1 MEIPKLAPY
10 SSHSHLLNK
19 CWPDTKL
26 GCMVSQVK
34 VRNLLL
40 YHINEFVIWKL
51 MRTNTEERK
60 LEVGITI
67 PKLTVS
73 KKTIYILLWFYT
85 CCNWMDWKV
94 CESPKGLEGLAS
106 SNTPP
111 LWRDLVKISSRKLWH
126 TSSFSLERTD
136 IKKCD
141 FWKNSLGPFWRCRGQ
156 WGQTTSKPKM
166 TKILNEHS

>member
-1 MEIPKLAPY
+1 MHSRGYEPMEIPKLSPY

-51 MRTNTEERK
+51 MRTNNEERK

-73 KKTIYILLWFYT
+73 KKKNYLSTFYFDPTLAACLEIL
-85 CCNWMDWKV
+85 
-94 CESPKGLEGLAS
+94 E
-106 SNTPP
+106 
-111 LWRDLVKISSRKLWH
+111 DL
-126 TSSFSLERTD
+126 
-136 IKKCD
+136 
-141 FWKNSLGPFWRCRGQ
+141 
-156 WGQTTSKPKM
+156 
-166 TKILNEHS
+166 

>member
-1 MEIPKLAPY
+1 MDEMHSRGDETMEIPKLAPY

-51 MRTNTEERK
+51 MRTNNEERK

-73 KKTIYILLWFYT
+73 KMKLFTFFFDST
-85 CCNWMDWKV
+85 
-94 CESPKGLEGLAS
+94 LAAVGWS
-106 SNTPP
+106 GKSRRP
-111 LWRDLVKISSRKLWH
+111 VKI
-126 TSSFSLERTD
+126 LENQ
-136 IKKCD
+136 KACQVCKVQ
-141 FWKNSLGPFWRCRGQ
+141 KV
-156 WGQTTSKPKM
+156 
-166 TKILNEHS
+166 